1 MAAHEASHAGQTSNA
16 ALGGVEVLVA
26 EDEFVLALELE
37 STLRDL
43 GCVVLG
49 PTSSIAGT
57 LELLAEHRPDVALLD
72 VSLADGSVQPVAEA
86 LTAAKV
92 PFVVVTGYDQSGLE
106 PPFLREAPY
115 LGKPFGQESLCDAL
129 LRVLPNLRLG

>member
-43 GCVVLG
+43 GCVLLG
-49 PTSSIAGT
+49 PTSSVAET
-57 LELLAEHRPDVALLD
+57 LGLLTERRPDVALLH
-72 VSLADGSVQPVAEA
+72 VSLADGLVTPVAEA
-86 LTAAKV
+86 LAAAKV
-92 PFVVVTGYDQSGLE
+92 PFVVMTGYDRSGLKA
-106 PPFLREAPY
+106 PLLHEAPY
-115 LGKPFGQESLCDAL
+115 LGKPFDTEGLCDAL
-129 LRVLPNLRLG
+129 LRVLPDLWLG